1 MKHFIKNGNAV
12 RKTLINTAIGLTAG
26 VIAMIAPAA
35 PALAEDTV
43 PVIDMGTFENSYEP
57 TDSWIQDGWEYEKK
71 DDYIILKRYTGYDK
85 VVEVPGKVTISGTT
99 YKVKICNESFNNIS
113 TIEEVD
119 FKAVDGQK
127 VTVYGELNGAFAD
140 DGALKTLDLTGFD
153 ASGVSNYKDIFD
165 VSTDMQITLKG
176 ASDSFINE
184 VAPLL
189 EEQHRYLGTVKV
201 KAKVTLTGK
210 TLTANQF
217 NFRLY
222 KDSVNEDNLVKAVK
236 NGADGSID
244 FGTIKVRDITK
255 DMKLIAV
262 QEDEDGY
269 NNKTGNL
276 NVTKKINLK
285 ADGTLSV
292 ATE

>member
-1 MKHFIKNGNAV
+1 MKNINSII
-12 RKTLINTAIGLTAG
+12 KTLVNTAIGMTAG
-26 VIAMIAPAA
+26 IIAIAAPAA
-35 PALAEDTV
+35 PALADDTV

-57 TDSWIQDGWEYEKK
+57 TDSWIKDGWEYEKK
-71 DDYIILKRYTGYDK
+71 DDFIILKRYTGNDK

-99 YKVKICNESFNNIS
+99 YKVKISNETFNDIS
-113 TIEEVD
+113 TLEDVD

-140 DGALKTLDLTGFD
+140 DDQLKTVDLTGFD
-153 ASGVSNYKDIFD
+153 STEVTNYKDIFD
-165 VSTDMQITLKG
+165 ASIDTQITLKG
-176 ASDSFINE
+176 ASETFINE

-201 KAKVTLTGK
+201 TAKVTLTGK
-210 TLTANQF
+210 TLAANQF

-222 KDSVNEDNLVKAVK
+222 KDSVNESNLIKASK
-236 NGADGSID
+236 NAADGSID
-244 FGTIKVRDITK
+244 FGAIKVRDITK
-255 DMKLIAV
+255 PVKLIAV
-262 QEDEDGY
+262 QEDEEGY

-276 NVTKKINLK
+276 NATKTIKLK

-292 ATE
+292 TGE